1 VTKYYEK
8 KIVFK
13 KRMEEKAAIN
23 KYLEVTRKEYRGN
36 IKKKT

>member
-1 VTKYYEK
+1 MKK

-13 KRMEEKAAIN
+13 KRIPMEKKAAIN